1 MSDQLSVQEQKMQQ
15 QVLRYEY
22 VLEALSDIGDE
33 LCRVTSF
40 DAQLNRFCIY
50 SLELLE

>member
-1 MSDQLSVQEQKMQQ
+1 MSESDNNTQQ

-22 VLEALSDIGDE
+22 VLGALSDIGDE

-40 DAQLNRFCIY
+40 DAQLK
-50 SLELLE
+50 SLLHLLLEP